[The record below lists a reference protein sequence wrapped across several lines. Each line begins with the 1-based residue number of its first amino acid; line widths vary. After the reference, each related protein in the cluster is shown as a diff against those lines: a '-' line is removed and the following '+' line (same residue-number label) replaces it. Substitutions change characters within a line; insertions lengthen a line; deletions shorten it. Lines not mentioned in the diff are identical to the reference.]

1 MRHPTMPAFL
11 IVSITIVACEP
22 SSPSAGGPRDSAAS
36 ARPERSA
43 VTRDAGRATNSA
55 VADTPS
61 TTMSTGCRHTG
72 LWDLCTFEKRL
83 KQAGFV
89 TKLIE
94 TGKPRRAGFTPLPT
108 VYTVGRAR
116 LEVFLYRDAAA
127 MTSDLAALDTLT
139 VAPRGANA
147 SWEGTPML
155 IRSGNLAAVFLP
167 QNPRQAERL
176 ALAITAGAPQPGS
189 PR

>member
-1 MRHPTMPAFL
+1 
-11 IVSITIVACEP
+11 
-22 SSPSAGGPRDSAAS
+22 
-36 ARPERSA
+36 
-43 VTRDAGRATNSA
+43 
-55 VADTPS
+55 
-61 TTMSTGCRHTG
+61 MSTGCRHTG

-94 TGKPRRAGFTPLPT
+94 TEKPRRAGFTPLPT

-116 LEVFLYRDAAA
+116 LEVFLYRDAET
-127 MTSDLAALDTLT
+127 MTRDLAALDTLT